1 MEVLYEGDLEL
12 GTSHGCVGKCHSTKL
27 CSRHYPNYIVSSERI
42 KSVVISVIISDI
54 EMDDV
59 KNEPDLE
66 SDKELAAPQY
76 EPQFIKVKEEHVPE
90 DDEDETSNVSR
101 SDEDLSDTPDEEMA
115 EAVMFPIVKTEY
127 DTADNSQKDGT
138 DEQAFGTANN
148 DDKVIY
154 MINAVYPLLLY
165 NKVQGQKE

>member
-1 MEVLYEGDLEL
+1 
-12 GTSHGCVGKCHSTKL
+12 
-27 CSRHYPNYIVSSERI
+27 
-42 KSVVISVIISDI
+42 
-54 EMDDV
+54 MDDV

-66 SDKELAAPQY
+66 SDKELAAAQY

-90 DDEDETSNVSR
+90 DDEDDTSHIIR

-127 DTADNSQKDGT
+127 DTADTSQKDGT

-148 DDKVIY
+148 DDKVTY
-154 MINAVYPLLLY
+154 MINTVYPLLLY
-165 NKVQGQKE
+165 NKVQGQKEWGTTAWSCIIHQKNMCSILPFLGRNEYVSYS

>member
-1 MEVLYEGDLEL
+1 MAVLES
-12 GTSHGCVGKCHSTKL
+12 THSTKL
-27 CSRHYPNYIVSSERI
+27 SSSHYPNYVVSSERI
-42 KSVVISVIISDI
+42 KSVVSSVIISDL

-59 KNEPDLE
+59 KNEPDSE
-66 SDKELAAPQY
+66 SDRELAAPQY

-90 DDEDETSNVSR
+90 DDEDETSHVIR

-127 DTADNSQKDGT
+127 DTTDTSQKEGT

-148 DDKVIY
+148 DDKVTN
-154 MINAVYPLLLY
+154 MINTVYPLLLY
-165 NKVQGQKE
+165 NKVRCQKE